1 MYNRGVLVI
10 NIKLNY
16 SKVPSIECRYHGTIL
31 ARYQVPVPC
40 PLLTNCLFINTVKGV
55 HIDFNQMKLHPYHK
69 D

>member
-1 MYNRGVLVI
+1 MYNREVLVI

-16 SKVPSIECRYHGTIL
+16 SKVPSSEYRYDGTIL

-40 PLLTNCLFINTVKGV
+40 PPLTNCLFINIVKGV
-55 HIDFNQMKLHPYHK
+55 HIDFNRIKLHPYHK